1 MCKMKYSFHQ
11 MSFAIF
17 FLLISAMQP
26 IIKKKKKTLLFS
38 HLKLFSL
45 KDFPAK
51 TGTEKKIQLEFCLLR
66 HKAQGRTLISIKN
79 VRTRVMYMSQL
90 VEQLIKANMH

>member
-1 MCKMKYSFHQ
+1 MCKMKCSFHQ

-17 FLLISAMQP
+17 FSFNLNYA
-26 IIKKKKKTLLFS
+26 TYYS

-45 KDFPAK
+45 KGFPAK
-51 TGTEKKIQLEFCLLR
+51 TGTEQKIQLEFCLLR